1 MKKKLALFCLAAVAV
16 LAFSG
21 CQEFAEGFEEGY
33 NNVMSTSS
41 HQSTITTNSTSDSA
55 TVSETNFM
63 TASTSN
69 SASPSTTTTT
79 TASALT
85 TAKANPKIVYWGHT
99 GEKLH
104 IDPNCRTIKNGA
116 LSGSLD
122 EAKAAGHSDWCQV
135 CSKGWSDEKF
145 LESGNPY
152 AE

>member
-1 MKKKLALFCLAAVAV
+1 MKKKLALFCLAVVSV

-21 CQEFAEGFEEGY
+21 CQEFAEGFENGY
-33 NNVMSTSS
+33 NSVASTSS
-41 HQSTITTNSTSDSA
+41 QQPTTTTGSTSDSA
-55 TVSETNFM
+55 TASIESPITS
-63 TASTSN
+63 TAI
-69 SASPSTTTTT
+69 TTT
-79 TASALT
+79 TASVLT
-85 TAKANPKIVYWGHT
+85 TEKLYPKIVYWGHT

-122 EAKAAGHSDWCQV
+122 EAKAAGHSSWCQV
-135 CSKGWSDEKF
+135 CSKGWSDERF

>member
-1 MKKKLALFCLAAVAV
+1 MKKKLVLFCLAAVAV
-16 LAFSG
+16 LALYCSQKFT
-21 CQEFAEGFEEGY
+21 EGSEEGLP
-33 NNVMSTSS
+33 SSSQQPTTTTSS
-41 HQSTITTNSTSDSA
+41 SSTSA

-63 TASTSN
+63 AASTSN
-69 SASPSTTTTT
+69 SAFPSTTTTT

-85 TAKANPKIVYWGHT
+85 TAKVNPKIVYWGHT

-122 EAKAAGHSDWCQV
+122 EAKAVGHSDWCQV